1 MKKSLFSVV
10 FRGFVF
16 IFIALLGGCYNGVA
30 HIKAGIEDSIERN
43 STHDMCLVL
52 VAVAPRVS
60 RNSSGKYYYDRCL
73 FKRPGQEDTSWAYCP
88 KNSLGSG
95 KMQLGKSYMVHAN
108 FWGNYGSTIDP
119 NEGFFFDADGEV
131 IPCK

>member
-1 MKKSLFSVV
+1 MKKSQFLAISRVLV
-10 FRGFVF
+10 LILVT
-16 IFIALLGGCYNGVA
+16 LLGGCYNGVA
-30 HIKAGIEDSIERN
+30 HIKEGIEGTIERN
-43 STHDMCLVL
+43 STVDMCLPL
-52 VAVAPRVS
+52 VAVAPRIS

-73 FKRPGQEDTSWAYCP
+73 FQGPDGSTSWAYCP

-95 KMQLGKSYMVHAN
+95 KMELGKSYMVHAN

-119 NEGFFFDADGEV
+119 HEGFFFDPDGEV